1 MTNVFPFARGGV
13 ASAPG
18 VEPLVYT
25 VEAVSE
31 LLGLA
36 LGGTYVLVRNGTIPA
51 RKLGGRW
58 VIPKVRFH
66 EWLNSDAT
74 EEDQKGI
81 A

>member
-1 MTNVFPFARGGV
+1 MTNVVPFPRAGRP
-13 ASAPG
+13 AAPA
-18 VEPLVYT
+18 PLVYT
-25 VEAVSE
+25 VEEVSE

-51 RKLGGRW
+51 KKLGGRW

-66 EWLNSDAT
+66 AWLNS
-74 EEDQKGI
+74 EESEDQKGI